1 MFHFKQR
8 SAWQEAVSEM
18 KLDIDNKLD
27 RMELDPLKSYLDNRI
42 KSVGAKMVRKVEV
55 DTSHEDAAGFRK

>member
-1 MFHFKQR
+1 M
-8 SAWQEAVSEM
+8 AWDSAVSSL

-42 KSVGAKMVRKVEV
+42 KAVSSKYVKKEVE
-55 DTSHEDAAGFRK
+55 TGEDAAGFRK

>member
-55 DTSHEDAAGFRK
+55 DTSPFSRVSNVA